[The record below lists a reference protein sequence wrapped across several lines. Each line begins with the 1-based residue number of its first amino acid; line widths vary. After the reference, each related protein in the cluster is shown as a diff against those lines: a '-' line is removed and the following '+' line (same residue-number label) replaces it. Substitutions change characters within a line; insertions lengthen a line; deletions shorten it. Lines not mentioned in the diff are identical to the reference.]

1 MLGGYMYVWLVKW
14 DAGGGLQRPVEGLLL
29 FNKWQLSWYNS
40 ILDLEGPRM
49 ESHFWSYKLNEFGQ
63 FSLSLLLQVFQ
74 LGSRQKSL

>member
-1 MLGGYMYVWLVKW
+1 MYVWLKW
-14 DAGGGLQRPVEGLLL
+14 DTGGGLQRPVEGLLL

-40 ILDLEGPRM
+40 VLDLEGPRM
-49 ESHFWSYKLNEFGQ
+49 ESHFWSYKLSEFGQ